1 MRNLERKGF
10 LNDGMS
16 IFLPLLLLPFA
27 AALITVPWP
36 LPSKTSLNITMG
48 YGEVTS
54 TRTIFA
60 WYAATLDD
68 LSRYSQALPAS
79 GCAVRATTT
88 STAQAE
94 GCTVASNSGYFQFV
108 KNPTYCTGNL
118 VVGGTVQVWSS
129 DTLAM
134 VSVTKNVTLLGSIAK
149 EDLSSLGVVHAVSGS
164 GLIQQNGRPSR
175 EGIAQASAHEAARA
189 GSGGAEQIAPR
200 TLLGV
205 DARGAFVLIAID
217 GVEALDLGVTMA
229 EAAEIVSGGA
239 RGFSFVTQHA
249 INLDGGGSTTLSAV
263 PGLLKGGSAALYNR
277 PTDTDVGP
285 ISERE
290 VTSIVC
296 VK

>member
-1 MRNLERKGF
+1 
-10 LNDGMS
+10 
-16 IFLPLLLLPFA
+16 
-27 AALITVPWP
+27 
-36 LPSKTSLNITMG
+36 
-48 YGEVTS
+48 
-54 TRTIFA
+54 
-60 WYAATLDD
+60 
-68 LSRYSQALPAS
+68 
-79 GCAVRATTT
+79 
-88 STAQAE
+88 
-94 GCTVASNSGYFQFV
+94 
-108 KNPTYCTGNL
+108 
-118 VVGGTVQVWSS
+118 
-129 DTLAM
+129 M
-134 VSVTKNVTLLGSIAK
+134 VSVTKNATLLGSIAK

-164 GLIQQNGRPSR
+164 GLIQQNGRPSA
-175 EGIAQASAHEAARA
+175 EGIAQASAHEAALRAA

-217 GVEALDLGVTMA
+217 GVEALNLGVTMA

-296 VK
+296 IK

>member
-1 MRNLERKGF
+1 MW
-10 LNDGMS
+10 
-16 IFLPLLLLPFA
+16 PLLLNVA

-36 LPSKTSLNITMG
+36 SPSKTSLNLTMG

-54 TRTIFA
+54 TRTLFV

-68 LSRYSQALPAS
+68 LSRYSQALPSS
-79 GCAVRATTT
+79 GCAARATTT
-88 STAQAE
+88 STAHAE
-94 GCTVASNSGYFQFV
+94 GCTVASNSGYFQFTPH
-108 KNPTYCTGNL
+108 PTYCTGNL
-118 VVGGTVQVWSS
+118 VVGGSIAVWSS
-129 DTLAM
+129 DSLAM
-134 VSVTKNVTLLGSIAK
+134 VSVTKNATLLGSIAK

-164 GLIQQNGRPSR
+164 GLIQQNGRPSA
-175 EGIAQASAHEAARA
+175 EGIAQASAHEAALRAA

-217 GVEALDLGVTMA
+217 GVEALNLGVTMA

-296 VK
+296 IK